1 VKRTLYE
8 AEHELFRQSFRSF
21 VDTTIVPLYPDWEA
35 AGVVDRSLFLEAGR
49 LGSRGRGWTA
59 GCKRS
64 TAERPRS
71 SDADS
76 GSETWPSHLS
86 TPRITTSSAARNS
99 ASEREVSPYPGFLST
114 GSVLTGPRLGDPD
127 LRRPNCGLPDTESV
141 LLNPGYATPLF
152 QWWVDGCHFS
162 AHRNCRRRS
171 RHHR

>member
-8 AEHELFRQSFRSF
+8 AEHELFRRSGPSSTPRSFRSIRTGKQQASSIGHCSSKPGGS
-21 VDTTIVPLYPDWEA
+21 DR
-35 AGVVDRSLFLEAGR
+35 AGVDGRPGANDLRRNDRDHRTRTRGLRRGQVTCLHR
-49 LGSRGRGWTA
+49 GSRPLPPPA
-59 GCKRS
+59 
-64 TAERPRS
+64 
-71 SDADS
+71 
-76 GSETWPSHLS
+76 
-86 TPRITTSSAARNS
+86 NS